1 MDNVNL
7 TVPDNVRQR
16 YLDVILK
23 NHECISCHKFDLG
36 RTETLLHEIL
46 LKTDKPINVK
56 QFRIPD
62 AH

>member
-7 TVPDNVRQR
+7 TVPDNVCQR